1 MSTVD
6 VSGLRSRLL
15 SLSVLLSSAFTMNA
29 YSVVTSTYK
38 WEMMVGREKVHSEN
52 VKKRSYKESF

>member
-29 YSVVTSTYK
+29 YSVVTFTYK
-38 WEMMVGREKVHSEN
+38 WEMIVGREKVH
-52 VKKRSYKESF
+52 